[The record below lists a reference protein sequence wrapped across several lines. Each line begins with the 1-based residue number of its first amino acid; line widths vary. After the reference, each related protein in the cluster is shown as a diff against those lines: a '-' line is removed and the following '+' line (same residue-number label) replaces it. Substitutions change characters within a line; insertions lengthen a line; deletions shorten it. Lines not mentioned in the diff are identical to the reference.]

1 MSVVT
6 ELIMA
11 GVLVGF
17 MVGLTGVGGGS
28 LMTPLLIF
36 VFGQPPSTA
45 VGSDMFFACGTKLV
59 GTAMHHKHNSVN
71 WKVVS
76 LLAAGSIPASV
87 LVLLYLGMTNSSSGK
102 SFFVMALLGTIIF
115 LAGTQMVGWLK
126 FNPRPLQIKED
137 IGVRKPYLTI
147 LFGAILGGLVTLTS
161 IGAGALGVVLL
172 RTLYPKTLRIASLVG
187 TDLAHAIPLTLV
199 AGIGYLSMGAIQF
212 SMVGYLLC
220 GSVPGVI
227 IGSLLANKIKAHI
240 VANILGLLMMVV
252 GIKTF
257 LTALE
262 TYV

>member
-1 MSVVT
+1 M
-6 ELIMA
+6 
-11 GVLVGF
+11 
-17 MVGLTGVGGGS
+17 
-28 LMTPLLIF
+28 
-36 VFGQPPSTA
+36 
-45 VGSDMFFACGTKLV
+45 
-59 GTAMHHKHNSVN
+59 
-71 WKVVS
+71 
-76 LLAAGSIPASV
+76 
-87 LVLLYLGMTNSSSGK
+87 
-102 SFFVMALLGTIIF
+102 
-115 LAGTQMVGWLK
+115 
-126 FNPRPLQIKED
+126 
-137 IGVRKPYLTI
+137 
-147 LFGAILGGLVTLTS
+147 TLTS